1 MIRFLRISTFLAAG
15 LLFLTLAFPCLAP
28 GQAVFY
34 KYVDKTGNIHF
45 TDRLE
50 SVPEEYRDQIKEY
63 KGESKPEVISPPA
76 QKEGGPPDEK
86 IREAA
91 ERKKE
96 AEARALQEKT
106 AKEEKLKAREA
117 KEKRIANLQ
126 DQIRAKQ
133 AEQRNLR
140 TTWMVYD
147 RAKLNQLNEDIANLE
162 KEIESLRSEM
172 AEEK

>member
-1 MIRFLRISTFLAAG
+1 MTEKDLVSPKDWQMMVEI
-15 LLFLTLAFPCLAP
+15 C
-28 GQAVFY
+28 
-34 KYVDKTGNIHF
+34 K
-45 TDRLE
+45 RL
-50 SVPEEYRDQIKEY
+50 YIQGK
-63 KGESKPEVISPPA
+63 A
-76 QKEGGPPDEK
+76 Q
-86 IREAA
+86 
-91 ERKKE
+91 
-96 AEARALQEKT
+96 
-106 AKEEKLKAREA
+106 
-117 KEKRIANLQ
+117 KRIANLQ